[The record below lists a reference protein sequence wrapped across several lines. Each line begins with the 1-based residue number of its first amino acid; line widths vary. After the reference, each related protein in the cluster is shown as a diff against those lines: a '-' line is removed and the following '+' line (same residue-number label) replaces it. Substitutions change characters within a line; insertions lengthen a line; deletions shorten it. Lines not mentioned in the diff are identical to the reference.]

1 MLNLTD
7 SEKEC
12 FYKSGA
18 YFNDYEFYF
27 PDLNFTITN
36 ETLHQESVTIK
47 ESICDSED
55 LQLGGCIA
63 SSCEFEVSELENNQL
78 AGLEFTAKLLVNDG
92 KDAVVKMGKYRV
104 DSAKK
109 VDDKDYR
116 KIVAYD
122 ALYDAQIDVSEWYN
136 KVFYIVSQYEELITV
151 GDIDDLWE
159 HGDYDIDN
167 SGSKPPTFEY
177 FLNGAVPE
185 ELQDTTYLDTVTGK
199 LYEAQNTSG
208 DENNKIYRWV
218 EVYQCKRKTQTK
230 YIYAKTTLKK
240 LRESLL
246 NHLNIPFIEQDLIN
260 DDITIERTFDTSD
273 TGEIIGTDI
282 LKYICELNAGFGKIN
297 RDGKFEVIQ
306 LTSAGLYPEETLY
319 PSEDLYPEES
329 NYELLSAEENEA
341 NYISVAY
348 EEYETEAITGV
359 IVKSNSDDVGQ
370 VVGTKDNAYILTGNP
385 LIYNK
390 TSEDLTKIGQNIF
403 AKIKGITYRPNTTT
417 LEGLPYLE
425 TGDYYILTKNNDDVS
440 SPIFTRTL
448 AGVQALKD
456 TFESKGNKLRVN
468 EDVQTS
474 ELMYLQS
481 RTAKI
486 QKSVDG
492 VSIELANLDE
502 NTSSRFEQT
511 ASKIEAE
518 VTRASNAEGKLSG
531 RLTVTADQITQEVT
545 RAKGAEETLSG
556 RITVTAGEITQ
567 EVSRAKAEEATLSG
581 RINVTADQITA
592 EVKRAE
598 NEENSIRTALT
609 LKADSAELG
618 YYQTKADM
626 TNYATTTWAENKISS
641 KVSVGDVCS
650 EINQS
655 SEQITLN
662 SNRLVVNSTNFK
674 LDANGNAD
682 YRGNISASDAKFYNI
697 TGFGGMISI
706 VSGSSFSPGTG
717 GYQRDTYGY
726 IKVHSD
732 DGTANCYVESDKLIG
747 DIVEA
752 KRVNGSTGSLELH
765 GYSKV
770 KMFVFNDEVY
780 GVVFD
785 YNSKLDFHL
794 RPNSNGDTD
803 CGSESYKWRNLYCK
817 NGTIVTSDRNEKM
830 NIADMSEQYAN
841 AIIDDALP
849 KTYMMLNNESGRTHA
864 GMIAQDLEEQ
874 LLKNGMSSKDFA
886 GFIKYQKEDES
897 GNLTGQYGYGIRYE
911 EYIAPLIKYSQCLK
925 RDLKQEIEK
934 NQQLQFQLLNLQG
947 EFMILKQQILGGK

>member
-12 FYKSGA
+12 FYGRGT
-18 YFNDYEFYF
+18 YFNDYEFNF
-27 PDLNFTITN
+27 PDLNFAITN
-36 ETLHQESVTIK
+36 ETLHQEAVTIK

-63 SSCEFEVSELENNQL
+63 SSCEFEVSELAGKEL
-78 AGLEFTAKLLVNDG
+78 AGLEFTARLLVNDG
-92 KDAVVKMGKYRV
+92 KDAVVPMGKYRV

-122 ALYDAQIDVSEWYN
+122 ALYDAQIDVSDWYN
-136 KVFYIVSQYEELITV
+136 KVFYVVSEYEEVVAI

-159 HGDYDIDN
+159 HGDYYIDN
-167 SGSKPPTFEY
+167 SGSKPPWIAF
-177 FLNGAVPE
+177 FANGAVPE
-185 ELQDTTYLDTVTGK
+185 ECQDTTYLDTSTGK
-199 LYEAQNTSG
+199 LYEAQNTSK
-208 DENNKIYRWV
+208 DEDNELYRWI
-218 EVYQCKRKTQTK
+218 EVYQCKRKTTTK
-230 YIYAKTTLKK
+230 RIYAKTTLKK

-306 LTSAGLYPEETLY
+306 LTSVGLYPEETLY

-370 VVGTKDNAYILTGNP
+370 VAGTKDNAYMLTGNP

-425 TGDYYILTKNNDDVS
+425 TGDYYILTKNNDDVG

-448 AGVQALKD
+448 AGIQALKD

-468 EDVQTS
+468 EDSQTS
-474 ELMYLQS
+474 EMMALQS
-481 RTAKI
+481 RMLKI
-486 QKSVDG
+486 QKGVDG
-492 VSIELANLDE
+492 LLIEVTDLDE

-518 VTRASNAEGKLSG
+518 VKRASNAEGELSG
-531 RLTVTADQITQEVT
+531 RLTVTADAITQEVT
-545 RAKGAEETLSG
+545 
-556 RITVTAGEITQ
+556 
-567 EVSRAKAEEATLSG
+567 RAKAEEATLSG
-581 RINVTADQITA
+581 RINVTAEQITA

-598 NEENSIRTALT
+598 GEENSIRTALT

-662 SNRLVVNSTNFK
+662 SNRLVVNSTNFS

-697 TGFGGMISI
+697 TGFGGMIQI
-706 VSGSSFSPGTG
+706 VSGTRFSVGTG

-747 DIVEA
+747 DTIEA
-752 KRVNGSTGSLELH
+752 GRINGTTGYLELH
-765 GYSKV
+765 GYTKA
-770 KMFVFNDEVY
+770 KMFVFNDEAY
-780 GVVFD
+780 GIVLD
-785 YNSKLDFHL
+785 MNSNRDLHL
-794 RPNSNGDTD
+794 RPASNEDTD
-803 CGSESYKWRNLYCK
+803 CGSASYKWRNLYCK
-817 NGTIVTSDRNEKM
+817 NGTIQTSDRNEKM

-841 AIIDDALP
+841 AIIDDASP

-886 GFIKYQKEDES
+886 GFIKYQKEDANGVPTNE
-897 GNLTGQYGYGIRYE
+897 YGYGIRYE

-925 RDLKQEIEK
+925 RDLKQEIER
-934 NQQLQFQLLNLQG
+934 NQQLQVQLLNLQG
-947 EFMILKQQILGGK
+947 EFMILKQQILGGN

>member
-12 FYKSGA
+12 FYGRGT
-18 YFNDYEFYF
+18 YFNDYEFNF
-27 PDLNFTITN
+27 PDLNFTIAN
-36 ETLHQESVTIK
+36 ETIHQESVTIK

-78 AGLEFTAKLLVNDG
+78 AGVEFTAKLLVNNG
-92 KDAVVKMGKYRV
+92 KDAVVQMGKYRV

-122 ALYDAQIDVSEWYN
+122 ALYDAQIDVSDWYN
-136 KVFYIVSQYEELITV
+136 KVFYVVSQYEELITV

-159 HGDYDIDN
+159 HGTYEIDN
-167 SGSKPPTFEY
+167 SGTKPPWIAF
-177 FLNGAVPE
+177 FANGAVPE
-185 ELQDTTYLDTVTGK
+185 ECQDTTYLDTVTGK
-199 LYEAQNTSG
+199 LYEAQNTSK
-208 DENNKIYRWV
+208 DENNELYRWI

-230 YIYAKTTLKK
+230 YIYATTTLKK

-246 NHLNIPFIEQDLIN
+246 NYLNIPFIEQDLIN
-260 DDITIERTFDTSD
+260 DDVTIERTFDASD

-359 IVKSNSDDVGQ
+359 IVKSNSDNVGQ

-425 TGDYYILTKNNDDVS
+425 TGDYYILTKNNDDVG

-468 EDVQTS
+468 EDSQTS
-474 ELMYLQS
+474 EMMALQS
-481 RTAKI
+481 KMLKI
-486 QKSVDG
+486 QKGVDG
-492 VSIELANLDE
+492 LLIEVTDLDE

-518 VTRASNAEGKLSG
+518 VKRASNAEGELSG
-531 RLTVTADQITQEVT
+531 RITITADAITQEVT
-545 RAKGAEETLSG
+545 
-556 RITVTAGEITQ
+556 
-567 EVSRAKAEEATLSG
+567 RAKAEEATLSG
-581 RINVTADQITA
+581 RINVTAEQITA

-626 TNYATTTWAENKISS
+626 TNYATTTWAENQISS
-641 KVSVGDVCS
+641 KVSKGDVCS

-655 SEQITLN
+655 SEQIVLK
-662 SNRLVVNSTNFK
+662 SNRLVIDSTNFK

-706 VSGSSFSPGTG
+706 VSGSRFSAGTG

-747 DIVEA
+747 DTIEA
-752 KRVNGSTGSLELH
+752 GRINGSTGYLELH
-765 GYSKV
+765 GYTKA
-770 KMFVFNDEVY
+770 KMFVFNDEAY
-780 GVVFD
+780 GIVLD
-785 YNSKLDFHL
+785 MNSNRDLHL
-794 RPNSNGDTD
+794 RPASNEDTD
-803 CGSESYKWRNLYCK
+803 CGSASYKWRNLYCK
-817 NGTIVTSDRNEKM
+817 NGTIQTSDRNEKM
-830 NIADMSEQYAN
+830 NILDMPEQYAN
-841 AIIDDALP
+841 AIIDDASP

-874 LLKNGMSSKDFA
+874 LSKNGMSSKDFA
-886 GFIKYQKEDES
+886 GFIKYQKEDANGVPINE
-897 GNLTGQYGYGIRYE
+897 YGYGIRYE
-911 EYIAPLIKYSQCLK
+911 EYIAPLIKYAQCLK
-925 RDLKQEIEK
+925 RDLKQETER
-934 NQQLQFQLLNLQG
+934 NQQLQFQLFGLQG

>member
-1 MLNLTD
+1 MLELTD
-7 SEKEC
+7 KEKSC
-12 FYKSGA
+12 FYKNGSF
-18 YFNDYEFYF
+18 FNDYEFDF
-27 PDLNFTITN
+27 KDLGYTITN
-36 ETLHQESVTIK
+36 DTLYQEAVTIK
-47 ESICDSED
+47 ESICDSDD
-55 LQLGGCIA
+55 LVLGGCIA
-63 SSCEFEVSELENNQL
+63 SSCEFEVAEVAGREL
-78 AGLEFTAKLLVNDG
+78 AGLEFTARLLVNSGED
-92 KDAVVKMGKYRV
+92 VIVPIGKYRV
-104 DSAKK
+104 DSAKR

-136 KVFYIVSQYEELITV
+136 KVFYVVSQYEELITV

-159 HGDYDIDN
+159 HGDYYIDN
-167 SGSKPPTFEY
+167 SGSKPPTFKY

-185 ELQDTTYLDTVTGK
+185 ELRDTTYLDTVTGK
-199 LYEAQNTSG
+199 LYEAQNTSK
-208 DENNKIYRWV
+208 DENNELYRWV

-230 YIYAKTTLKK
+230 YIYATTTLKK

-246 NHLNIPFIEQDLIN
+246 NYLNIPFVEQDIIN
-260 DDITIERTFDTSD
+260 DDITISRTIDTNEN
-273 TGEIIGTDI
+273 GELLGTDM
-282 LKYICELNAGFGKIN
+282 LRYICEVNAGFGKMN
-297 RDGKFEVIQ
+297 REGKFEVIS
-306 LTSAGLYPEETLY
+306 LLSPGLYPEETLY
-319 PSEDLYPEES
+319 PSEELYPEDH
-329 NYELLSAEENEA
+329 YEPIASDENSAS
-341 NYISVAY
+341 YISTSY
-348 EEYETEAITGV
+348 EEYEVEGITGV
-359 IVKSNSDDVGQ
+359 IIKGDSDNVGELA
-370 VVGTKDNAYILTGNP
+370 GTKDNPYVISGNP
-385 LIYNK
+385 LLYGSTAEK
-390 TSEDLTKIGQNIF
+390 LKEIGQKIYEQ
-403 AKIKGITYRPNTTT
+403 IKGYIYRPNTTT
-417 LEGLPYLE
+417 LDGLPYLE
-425 TGDYYILTKNNDDVS
+425 TGDYFVLIKENSDDIGS
-440 SPIFTRTL
+440 FIFSRTL
-448 AGVQALKD
+448 SGVQALKD
-456 TFESKGNKLRVN
+456 TYESKGNKLRVN

-518 VTRASNAEGKLSG
+518 VKRANNAEG
-531 RLTVTADQITQEVT
+531 E
-545 RAKGAEETLSG
+545 LSG

-567 EVSRAKAEEATLSG
+567 EVTRAKAEEATLRG
-581 RINVTADQITA
+581 RINVTAEQITA

-598 NEENSIRTALT
+598 DEENSIRTALT

-662 SNRLVVNSTNFK
+662 SNRLVVNSTNFS

-682 YRGNISASDAKFYNI
+682 YRGNISAGEANFYNI
-697 TGFGGMISI
+697 TGFGGMIKI
-706 VSGSSFSPGTG
+706 VSGSRFFPGPS

-732 DGTANCYVESDKLIG
+732 DGTANCYIESDKLIG
-747 DIVEA
+747 DTIEA
-752 KRVNGSTGSLELH
+752 GRINSTTGYLELH
-765 GYSKV
+765 GYTKA
-770 KMFVFNDEVY
+770 KMFVFNDEAY
-780 GVVFD
+780 GIV
-785 YNSKLDFHL
+785 LDMNDNRDLHL
-794 RPNSNGDTD
+794 RPASNEDTD
-803 CGSESYKWRNLYCK
+803 CGSASYKWRNLYCK
-817 NGTIVTSDRNEKM
+817 NGTIQTSDRNEKM
-830 NIADMSEQYAN
+830 NISDMSEQYAN

-886 GFIKYQKEDES
+886 GFIKYQKEDANGVPINE
-897 GNLTGQYGYGIRYE
+897 YGYGIRYE
-911 EYIAPLIKYSQCLK
+911 EYIAPLIKYAQCLK
-925 RDLKQEIEK
+925 RDLKQETER
-934 NQQLQFQLLNLQG
+934 NQQLQFQLFGLQG

>member
-7 SEKEC
+7 SQKES

-18 YFNDYEFYF
+18 YFNDYEFNF

-92 KDAVVKMGKYRV
+92 KDAVVQMGKYRV
-104 DSAKK
+104 DSAKR
-109 VDDKDYR
+109 VNDKDYR

-122 ALYDAQIDVSEWYN
+122 ALYDAQIDVSDWYN
-136 KVFYIVSQYEELITV
+136 KVFYVVSEYEEVVAV

-159 HGDYDIDN
+159 HGDYYIDN
-167 SGSKPPTFEY
+167 SGSKPPWIAF
-177 FLNGAVPE
+177 FANGAVPE
-185 ELQDTTYLDTVTGK
+185 ECQDTTYLDTSTGK
-199 LYEAQNTSG
+199 LYEAQNTSK
-208 DENNKIYRWV
+208 DEDNELYRWV
-218 EVYQCKRKTQTK
+218 EVYQCKRKTTTK
-230 YIYAKTTLKK
+230 RIYAKTTLKK

-246 NHLNIPFIEQDLIN
+246 NHLNISFIEQDLIN
-260 DDITIERTFDTSD
+260 DDVTIERTFDTSD

-297 RDGKFEVIQ
+297 RDGKFEVVQ

-370 VVGTKDNAYILTGNP
+370 VVGTKDNAYMLTGNP

-403 AKIKGITYRPNTTT
+403 AKIKEITYRPNTTT

-425 TGDYYILTKNNDDVS
+425 TGDYYILTKNNDDVV

-456 TFESKGNKLRVN
+456 TFESKGNKLRIN
-468 EDVQTS
+468 EDTQTS
-474 ELMYLQS
+474 EIMSLQS
-481 RTAKI
+481 KTMKI
-486 QKSVDG
+486 QKGVDG
-492 VSIELANLDE
+492 LLIEVTDLDE

-518 VTRASNAEGKLSG
+518 VKRASNAEGELSG
-531 RLTVTADQITQEVT
+531 RITVTADQITQEVT
-545 RAKGAEETLSG
+545 RAKAEEATLSG

-567 EVSRAKAEEATLSG
+567 EVSRATS
-581 RINVTADQITA
+581 
-592 EVKRAE
+592 
-598 NEENSIRTALT
+598 EENTLRASIS
-609 LKADSAELG
+609 LKIDKDDDGQIISMINESAD
-618 YYQTKADM
+618 
-626 TNYATTTWAENKISS
+626 
-641 KVSVGDVCS
+641 V
-650 EINQS
+650 
-655 SEQITLN
+655 ITLN
-662 SNRLVVNSTNFK
+662 SNRLIVNSTNFTLDRNGVGSIGGWQFTNDCIYSKTNATFASSGTNYFLGEWPYKIAMWQGK
-674 LDANGNAD
+674 LICGIQVGSEFTSGPPVTNNGYCDLSVAGFYSKDHKQSNGYLFAVD
-682 YRGNISASDAKFYNI
+682 VLNSSVTTNTGAFTASDRRLKTNI
-697 TGFGGMISI
+697 
-706 VSGSSFSPGTG
+706 
-717 GYQRDTYGY
+717 
-726 IKVHSD
+726 
-732 DGTANCYVESDKLIG
+732 
-747 DIVEA
+747 
-752 KRVNGSTGSLELH
+752 
-765 GYSKV
+765 
-770 KMFVFNDEVY
+770 
-780 GVVFD
+780 
-785 YNSKLDFHL
+785 
-794 RPNSNGDTD
+794 
-803 CGSESYKWRNLYCK
+803 
-817 NGTIVTSDRNEKM
+817 NE
-830 NIADMSEQYAN
+830 IDEQYAN
-841 AIIDDALP
+841 DLIDGLKP
-849 KTYMMLNNESGRTHA
+849 STYRMIDGKRTH
-864 GMIAQDLEEQ
+864 
-874 LLKNGMSSKDFA
+874 S
-886 GFIKYQKEDES
+886 GFIADEVKRTAEKVLGTAENFAAYATVKIDEDKQEYAA
-897 GNLTGQYGYGIRYE
+897 LRYE
-911 EYIAPLIKYSQCLK
+911 EFIAPLTKYCQCLK
-925 RDLKQEIEK
+925 RDLKQEIER

>member
-12 FYKSGA
+12 FYGRGT

-27 PDLNFTITN
+27 PDLNFKITN

-92 KDAVVKMGKYRV
+92 KDVVVKMGKYRV
-104 DSAKK
+104 DSAKR
-109 VDDKDYR
+109 VNDKDYR

-122 ALYDAQIDVSEWYN
+122 ALYDAQIDVSDWYN
-136 KVFYIVSQYEELITV
+136 KVFYVVSEYEEVVAI

-159 HGDYDIDN
+159 HGDYYIDN
-167 SGSKPPTFEY
+167 SGSKPPWIAF
-177 FLNGAVPE
+177 FANGAVPE
-185 ELQDTTYLDTVTGK
+185 ECQDTTYLDTSTGK
-199 LYEAQNTSG
+199 LYEAQNTSK
-208 DENNKIYRWV
+208 DEDNELYRWV
-218 EVYQCKRKTQTK
+218 EVYQCKRKTTTK
-230 YIYAKTTLKK
+230 RIYAKTTLKK

-246 NHLNIPFIEQDLIN
+246 NHLNISFIEQDLIN
-260 DDITIERTFDTSD
+260 DDVTIERTFDASD

-329 NYELLSAEENEA
+329 NYEFLSAEENEA

-359 IVKSNSDDVGQ
+359 IVKSNSDNVGQ
-370 VVGTKDNAYILTGNP
+370 VVGTKDNAYMLTGNP

-403 AKIKGITYRPNTTT
+403 VKIKGITYRPNTTT

-425 TGDYYILTKNNDDVS
+425 TGDYYILTKNNDDVG

-468 EDVQTS
+468 EDSQTS
-474 ELMYLQS
+474 EMMTLQS
-481 RTAKI
+481 KMLKI
-486 QKSVDG
+486 QKGVDG
-492 VSIELANLDE
+492 LLIEVTDLDE

-511 ASKIEAE
+511 ANKIEAE
-518 VTRASNAEGKLSG
+518 VIRASNAEGELSG
-531 RLTVTADQITQEVT
+531 RLTITADAITQEVT
-545 RAKGAEETLSG
+545 
-556 RITVTAGEITQ
+556 
-567 EVSRAKAEEATLSG
+567 RAKAEEATLSG
-581 RINVTADQITA
+581 RINVTAEQITA

-626 TNYATTTWAENKISS
+626 TNYATTTWAENQISS
-641 KVSVGDVCS
+641 KVSKGDVCS

-655 SEQITLN
+655 SEQIILK
-662 SNRLVVNSTNFK
+662 SNRLVIDSTNFK

-706 VSGSSFSPGTG
+706 ISGSSFSAGTG

-747 DIVEA
+747 DTIEA
-752 KRVNGSTGSLELH
+752 GRINGSTGYLELH
-765 GYSKV
+765 GYTKA
-770 KMFVFNDEVY
+770 KMFVFNDEAY
-780 GVVFD
+780 GIVLD
-785 YNSKLDFHL
+785 MNSNRDLHL
-794 RPNSNGDTD
+794 RPASNEDTD
-803 CGSESYKWRNLYCK
+803 CGSASYKWRNLYCK
-817 NGTIVTSDRNEKM
+817 NGTIQTSDRNEKM
-830 NIADMSEQYAN
+830 NISDMSEQYAN

-874 LLKNGMSSKDFA
+874 LSKNGMSSKDFA
-886 GFIKYQKEDES
+886 GFIKYEKEDINGVPTSE
-897 GNLTGQYGYGIRYE
+897 YGYGIRYE

-925 RDLKQEIEK
+925 RDLKQEIER

>member
-7 SEKEC
+7 SQKES

-18 YFNDYEFYF
+18 YFNDYEFNF
-27 PDLNFTITN
+27 PDLDYTITN

-78 AGLEFTAKLLVNDG
+78 AGVEFTAKLLVNDG

-136 KVFYIVSQYEELITV
+136 KVFYVVSQYEELITV

-159 HGDYDIDN
+159 HGDYYIDN
-167 SGSKPPTFEY
+167 SGTKPPWIAF
-177 FLNGAVPE
+177 FANGAVPE
-185 ELQDTTYLDTVTGK
+185 EAYDTTYLDTSTGK
-199 LYEAQNTSG
+199 LYEAQDINKDDDSK
-208 DENNKIYRWV
+208 DELYRWV

-230 YIYAKTTLKK
+230 YIYATTTLKK

-246 NHLNIPFIEQDLIN
+246 NYLNIPFIEQDLIN
-260 DDITIERTFDTSD
+260 DDVTIERTFDASD

-359 IVKSNSDDVGQ
+359 IVKSNSDNVGQ

-425 TGDYYILTKNNDDVS
+425 TGDYYILTKNNDDVG

-468 EDVQTS
+468 EDSQTS
-474 ELMYLQS
+474 EMMALQS
-481 RTAKI
+481 KMLKI
-486 QKSVDG
+486 QKGVDG
-492 VSIELANLDE
+492 LLIEVTDLDE

-518 VTRASNAEGKLSG
+518 VKRASNAEGELSG
-531 RLTVTADQITQEVT
+531 RITITADAITQEVT
-545 RAKGAEETLSG
+545 
-556 RITVTAGEITQ
+556 
-567 EVSRAKAEEATLSG
+567 RAKAEEATLSG
-581 RINVTADQITA
+581 RINVTAEQITA

-626 TNYATTTWAENKISS
+626 TNYATTTWAENQISS
-641 KVSVGDVCS
+641 KVSKGDVCS

-655 SEQITLN
+655 SEQIVLK
-662 SNRLVVNSTNFK
+662 SNRLVIDSTNFK

-706 VSGSSFSPGTG
+706 VSGSRFSAGTG

-747 DIVEA
+747 DTIEA
-752 KRVNGSTGSLELH
+752 GRINGSTGYLELH
-765 GYSKV
+765 GYTKA
-770 KMFVFNDEVY
+770 KMFVFNDEAY
-780 GVVFD
+780 GIVLD
-785 YNSKLDFHL
+785 MNSNRDLHL
-794 RPNSNGDTD
+794 RPASNEDTD
-803 CGSESYKWRNLYCK
+803 CGSASYKWRNLYCK
-817 NGTIVTSDRNEKM
+817 NGTIQTSDRNEKM
-830 NIADMSEQYAN
+830 NILDMPEQYAN
-841 AIIDDALP
+841 AIIDDASP

-874 LLKNGMSSKDFA
+874 LSKNGMSSKDFA
-886 GFIKYQKEDES
+886 GFIKYEKEDTNGVPTSE
-897 GNLTGQYGYGIRYE
+897 YGYGIRYE

-925 RDLKQEIEK
+925 RDLKQEIER

-947 EFMILKQQILGGK
+947 EFMILKQQILGGN

>member
-12 FYKSGA
+12 FYGRGT

-27 PDLNFTITN
+27 PDLNFKITN

-92 KDAVVKMGKYRV
+92 KDVVVKMGKYRV
-104 DSAKK
+104 DSAKR
-109 VDDKDYR
+109 VNDKDYR

-122 ALYDAQIDVSEWYN
+122 ALYDAQIDVSDWYN
-136 KVFYIVSQYEELITV
+136 KVFYVVSEYEEVVAI

-159 HGDYDIDN
+159 HGDYYIDN
-167 SGSKPPTFEY
+167 SGSKPPWIAF
-177 FLNGAVPE
+177 FANGAVPE
-185 ELQDTTYLDTVTGK
+185 ECQDTTYLDTSTGK
-199 LYEAQNTSG
+199 LYEAQNTSK
-208 DENNKIYRWV
+208 DEDNELYRWV
-218 EVYQCKRKTQTK
+218 EVYQCKRKTTTK
-230 YIYAKTTLKK
+230 RIYAKTTLKK

-246 NHLNIPFIEQDLIN
+246 NHLNISFIEQDLIN
-260 DDITIERTFDTSD
+260 DDVTIERTFDASD

-359 IVKSNSDDVGQ
+359 IVKSNSDNVGQ
-370 VVGTKDNAYILTGNP
+370 VVGTKDNAYMLTGNP

-403 AKIKGITYRPNTTT
+403 VKIKGITYRPNTTT

-425 TGDYYILTKNNDDVS
+425 TGDYYILTKNNDDVG

-468 EDVQTS
+468 EDSQTS
-474 ELMYLQS
+474 EMMTLQS
-481 RTAKI
+481 KMLKI
-486 QKSVDG
+486 QKGVDG
-492 VSIELANLDE
+492 LLIEVTDLDE

-511 ASKIEAE
+511 ANKIEAE
-518 VTRASNAEGKLSG
+518 VIRASNAEGELSG
-531 RLTVTADQITQEVT
+531 RLTITADAITQEVT
-545 RAKGAEETLSG
+545 
-556 RITVTAGEITQ
+556 
-567 EVSRAKAEEATLSG
+567 RAKAEEATLSG
-581 RINVTADQITA
+581 RINVTAEQITA

-626 TNYATTTWAENKISS
+626 TNYATTTWAENQISS
-641 KVSVGDVCS
+641 KVSKGDVCS

-655 SEQITLN
+655 SEQIVLK
-662 SNRLVVNSTNFK
+662 SNRLVIDSTNFK

-706 VSGSSFSPGTG
+706 VSGSSFSAGTG

-732 DGTANCYVESDKLIG
+732 DGTANCYVQSDKLIG
-747 DIVEA
+747 DTIEA
-752 KRVNGSTGSLELH
+752 GRINGSTGYLELH
-765 GYSKV
+765 GYTKA
-770 KMFVFNDEVY
+770 KMFVFNDEAY
-780 GVVFD
+780 GIVLD
-785 YNSKLDFHL
+785 MNSNRDLHL
-794 RPNSNGDTD
+794 RPASNEDTD
-803 CGSESYKWRNLYCK
+803 CGSASYKWRNLYCK
-817 NGTIVTSDRNEKM
+817 NGTIQTSDRNEKM
-830 NIADMSEQYAN
+830 NISDMSEQYAN
-841 AIIDDALP
+841 AIIDDASP

-874 LLKNGMSSKDFA
+874 LSKNGMSSKDFA
-886 GFIKYQKEDES
+886 GFIKYEKEDTNGVPTSE
-897 GNLTGQYGYGIRYE
+897 YGYGIRYE

-925 RDLKQEIEK
+925 RDLKQEIER

>member
-12 FYKSGA
+12 FYGRGT
-18 YFNDYEFYF
+18 YFNDYEFNF
-27 PDLNFTITN
+27 PDLNFTIAN
-36 ETLHQESVTIK
+36 ETIHQESVTIK

-78 AGLEFTAKLLVNDG
+78 AGVEFTAKLLVNNG
-92 KDAVVKMGKYRV
+92 KDAVVQMGKYRV

-122 ALYDAQIDVSEWYN
+122 ALYDAQIDVSDWYN
-136 KVFYIVSQYEELITV
+136 KVFYVVSQYEELITV

-159 HGDYDIDN
+159 HGTYEIDN
-167 SGSKPPTFEY
+167 SGTKPPWIAF
-177 FLNGAVPE
+177 FANGAVPE
-185 ELQDTTYLDTVTGK
+185 ECQDTTYLDTVTGK
-199 LYEAQNTSG
+199 LYEAQNTSK
-208 DENNKIYRWV
+208 DENNELYRWI

-230 YIYAKTTLKK
+230 YIYATTTLKK

-246 NHLNIPFIEQDLIN
+246 NYLNIPFIEQDLIN
-260 DDITIERTFDTSD
+260 DDVTIERTFDASD

-359 IVKSNSDDVGQ
+359 IVKSNSDNVGQ

-425 TGDYYILTKNNDDVS
+425 TGDYYILTKNNDDVG

-468 EDVQTS
+468 EDSQTS
-474 ELMYLQS
+474 EMMALQS
-481 RTAKI
+481 KMLKI
-486 QKSVDG
+486 QKGVDG
-492 VSIELANLDE
+492 LLIEVTDLDE

-518 VTRASNAEGKLSG
+518 VKRASNAEGELSG
-531 RLTVTADQITQEVT
+531 RITITADAITQEVT
-545 RAKGAEETLSG
+545 
-556 RITVTAGEITQ
+556 
-567 EVSRAKAEEATLSG
+567 RAKAEEATLSG
-581 RINVTADQITA
+581 RINVTAEQITA

-626 TNYATTTWAENKISS
+626 TNYATTTWAENQISS
-641 KVSVGDVCS
+641 KVSKGDVCS

-655 SEQITLN
+655 SEQIVLK
-662 SNRLVVNSTNFK
+662 SNRLVIDSTNFK

-706 VSGSSFSPGTG
+706 VSGSRFSAGTG

-747 DIVEA
+747 DTIEA
-752 KRVNGSTGSLELH
+752 GRINGSTGYLELH
-765 GYSKV
+765 GYTKA
-770 KMFVFNDEVY
+770 KMFVFNDEAY
-780 GVVFD
+780 GIVLD
-785 YNSKLDFHL
+785 MNSNRDLHL
-794 RPNSNGDTD
+794 RPASNEDTD
-803 CGSESYKWRNLYCK
+803 CGSASYKWRNLYCK
-817 NGTIVTSDRNEKM
+817 NGTIQTSDRNEKM
-830 NIADMSEQYAN
+830 NISDMSEQYAN
-841 AIIDDALP
+841 AIIDDASP

-874 LLKNGMSSKDFA
+874 LSKNGMSSKDFA
-886 GFIKYQKEDES
+886 GFIKYEKEDTNGVPTSE
-897 GNLTGQYGYGIRYE
+897 YGYGIRYE

-925 RDLKQEIEK
+925 RDLKQEIER

>member
-7 SEKEC
+7 SEKES

-18 YFNDYEFYF
+18 YFNDYEFNF

-104 DSAKK
+104 DSAKR
-109 VDDKDYR
+109 VNDKDYR

-122 ALYDAQIDVSEWYN
+122 ALYDAQIDVSDWYN
-136 KVFYIVSQYEELITV
+136 KVFYVVSEYEEVVAI

-159 HGDYDIDN
+159 HGDYYIDN
-167 SGSKPPTFEY
+167 SGSKPPWIAF
-177 FLNGAVPE
+177 FANGAVPE
-185 ELQDTTYLDTVTGK
+185 ECQDTTYLDTSTGK
-199 LYEAQNTSG
+199 LYEAQNTSK
-208 DENNKIYRWV
+208 DENNELYRWV
-218 EVYQCKRKTQTK
+218 EVYQCKRKTTTK
-230 YIYAKTTLKK
+230 RIYAKTTLKK

-246 NHLNIPFIEQDLIN
+246 NHLNISFIEQDLIN
-260 DDITIERTFDTSD
+260 DDVTIERTFDTID

-370 VVGTKDNAYILTGNP
+370 VVGAKDNAYMLTGNP

-425 TGDYYILTKNNDDVS
+425 TGDYYILTKNNDDVG

-456 TFESKGNKLRVN
+456 TYESKGNKLRVN
-468 EDVQTS
+468 EDSQTS
-474 ELMYLQS
+474 EIMTLQS
-481 RTAKI
+481 RMLKI
-486 QKSVDG
+486 QKGVDG
-492 VSIELANLDE
+492 LLIEVTDLDE

-518 VTRASNAEGKLSG
+518 VKRASNAEG
-531 RLTVTADQITQEVT
+531 E
-545 RAKGAEETLSG
+545 LSG

-567 EVSRAKAEEATLSG
+567 EVTRATS
-581 RINVTADQITA
+581 
-592 EVKRAE
+592 
-598 NEENSIRTALT
+598 EENTLRASIS
-609 LKADSAELG
+609 LKIDKDDDGQIISMINESAD
-618 YYQTKADM
+618 
-626 TNYATTTWAENKISS
+626 
-641 KVSVGDVCS
+641 V
-650 EINQS
+650 
-655 SEQITLN
+655 ITLN
-662 SNRLVVNSTNFK
+662 SNRLIVNSTNFTLDRNGNVSMKGEVKATSGSVGPFNITNSGLEWASGGTKIWSNVIFTDFIEAQGASKRLVIGAESSTNRGKVDINSSDGGVWINNAYFNPRDAIELNSDKIKVVYSSSGNVKIENCNGFISEGSSGYGNLATVGYVKSKVSSDERIKKNIVDIPNVKDVYMDIPVYQFEYNGILERDGICFGTTAQGIERAFEKHK
-674 LDANGNAD
+674 LDIDKYNIVQKRQPSVFNGEYKYIPTGDDLHYINWE
-682 YRGNISASDAKFYNI
+682 NIS
-697 TGFGGMISI
+697 
-706 VSGSSFSPGTG
+706 
-717 GYQRDTYGY
+717 
-726 IKVHSD
+726 
-732 DGTANCYVESDKLIG
+732 
-747 DIVEA
+747 
-752 KRVNGSTGSLELH
+752 
-765 GYSKV
+765 
-770 KMFVFNDEVY
+770 
-780 GVVFD
+780 
-785 YNSKLDFHL
+785 
-794 RPNSNGDTD
+794 
-803 CGSESYKWRNLYCK
+803 
-817 NGTIVTSDRNEKM
+817 
-830 NIADMSEQYAN
+830 
-841 AIIDDALP
+841 
-849 KTYMMLNNESGRTHA
+849 
-864 GMIAQDLEEQ
+864 
-874 LLKNGMSSKDFA
+874 GMSVYMIQELVKDV
-886 GFIKYQKEDES
+886 EV
-897 GNLTGQYGYGIRYE
+897 
-911 EYIAPLIKYSQCLK
+911 
-925 RDLKQEIEK
+925 LKQEIK
-934 NQQLQFQLLNLQG
+934 D
-947 EFMILKQQILGGK
+947 LKSKLGGK